1 MHIFKV
7 SPIPA
12 LLESSNRVLEYFT
25 RRDVLAVDVDLV
37 SSLWQLPEV
46 IKICQHQKND
56 GSWRYPGQ
64 ASRMDSP
71 TNYSLLETFRQLGI
85 LVGIYGMDRDHPAI
99 QAAAEYVF
107 SCQTE
112 EGDIRGILG
121 NQYMPYYHGMLLEI
135 LTKVGY
141 ANDKQLIK
149 GLEWLLTVRQ
159 DDGGWIIPAQ
169 AVPARQKTEAFWHS
183 PPTPPLRSLP
193 SSHIAT
199 GMVLRSFAAHPGY
212 RRHPATIQA
221 ATLLKQRFFLPDQY
235 YDRKAPEYWLKFQ
248 YPFWWPNLLTVLDA
262 LGWMGFPADD
272 PDVQSGL
279 QWFIDHQ
286 EADGLWPTG
295 YGKGPKVNANRLW
308 VGLAVCRMLKFFR

>member
-1 MHIFKV
+1 MHILKV
-7 SPIPA
+7 SPIPTLIESGNRA
-12 LLESSNRVLEYFT
+12 LQYFT
-25 RRDVLAVDVDLV
+25 RRDVLAEDVEPV

-46 IKICQHQKND
+46 VKICLHQKND
-56 GSWRYPGQ
+56 GSWCYPGQ
-64 ASRMDSP
+64 ASRLDSP

-99 QAAAEYVF
+99 QGAAEYVF

-141 ANDKQLIK
+141 ANDKRLIK

-169 AVPARQKTEAFWHS
+169 AVPARQKTEAFWRS
-183 PPTPPLRSLP
+183 PPIPPQRSLP

-199 GMVLRSFAAHPGY
+199 GMVLRAFASHPGY
-212 RRHPATIQA
+212 RRHPAAIE
-221 ATLLKQRFFLPDQY
+221 ATMI
-235 YDRKAPEYWLKFQ
+235 A
-248 YPFWWPNLLTVLDA
+248 
-262 LGWMGFPADD
+262 
-272 PDVQSGL
+272 
-279 QWFIDHQ
+279 
-286 EADGLWPTG
+286 
-295 YGKGPKVNANRLW
+295 
-308 VGLAVCRMLKFFR
+308 